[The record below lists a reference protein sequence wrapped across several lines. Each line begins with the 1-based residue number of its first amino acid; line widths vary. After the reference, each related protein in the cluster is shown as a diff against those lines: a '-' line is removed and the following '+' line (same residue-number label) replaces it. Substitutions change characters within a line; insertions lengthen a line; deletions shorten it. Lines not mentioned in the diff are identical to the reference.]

1 MRQERIISYQDLEAR
16 IEYLEH
22 MICELNKYISD
33 NRGAID
39 ELNQFLAQNNTHAP
53 SDQPEA

>member
-22 MICELNKYISD
+22 MICELNKYITH

-39 ELNQFLAQNNTHAP
+39 ELDQFLAQNNTDAS
-53 SDQPEA
+53 SD

>member
-39 ELNQFLAQNNTHAP
+39 ELDLFLKAKNQSHATQTH
-53 SDQPEA
+53 S

>member
-39 ELNQFLAQNNTHAP
+39 ELNQFLAQNNTYAP